1 MRSTR
6 AIAAALLATAAFT
19 ALPVL
24 AQQPTTTPAKAE
36 RGRAQFDR
44 IDTNKDGFIDR
55 QEARA
60 ARETMFDRL
69 DANKD
74 GRITRE
80 EIAAGRR
87 QGPKGQS
94 GGINAQPTDA
104 QRPAGAAQARAARL
118 DRMFQKLDADKD
130 GGISRAEWNVTVDA
144 RFDRC
149 DVNKDDK
156 LAPGECR
163 QAQAGRGGRPAAPKQ

>member
-1 MRSTR
+1 MTSTR
-6 AIAAALLATAAFT
+6 AFAAALLATAAFT
-19 ALPVL
+19 ALPAL
-24 AQQPTTTPAKAE
+24 AQQPSVAPAKAE

-60 ARETMFDRL
+60 AREAMFDRL

-74 GRITRE
+74 GRVTRE

-94 GGINAQPTDA
+94 GGVNAQQTDS
-104 QRPAGAAQARAARL
+104 QRPAGTAQARAARL
-118 DRMFQKLDADKD
+118 DRMFQKLDTDKD
-130 GGISRAEWNVTVDA
+130 GAISRAEWNVTAEA

-163 QAQAGRGGRPAAPKQ
+163 QAGRGGRAATPKQ